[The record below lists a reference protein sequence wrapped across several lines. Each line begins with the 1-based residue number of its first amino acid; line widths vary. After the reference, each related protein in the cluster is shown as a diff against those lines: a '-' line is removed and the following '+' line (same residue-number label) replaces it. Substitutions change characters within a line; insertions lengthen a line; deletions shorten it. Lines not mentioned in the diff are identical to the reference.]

1 MIPDH
6 VCNDI
11 DAIGESR
18 HCAENSPHRD
28 SRRFLAGEQFM
39 YAVMGITGQ
48 VGGEVA
54 RTLLA
59 AGHAVRAVVRDADKG
74 AVWAQRGCELAV
86 ADVDDWQA
94 MAQAFTGVDGVF
106 VMMPSNFDPSPG
118 FPETRQV
125 ADNIRQALA
134 AARPGQVVCL
144 STIGAQATQPNLL
157 NQLQILEQALT
168 TLELPVTFLRP
179 AWFMENAQWDVE
191 HAMGSGMIPS
201 FLQPLDKPVPM
212 IATADVGRLAAELLQ
227 ESWQGKRIVELEGP
241 QRITPLQLGAGFSE
255 LLGKPVRMQSV
266 PRETWQALFEHQGMR
281 NPLPRMRMIDGFNEG
296 WIEFEGEPRKGRVEL
311 LAVLK
316 GLVSRH

>member
-1 MIPDH
+1 
-6 VCNDI
+6 
-11 DAIGESR
+11 
-18 HCAENSPHRD
+18 
-28 SRRFLAGEQFM
+28 M

-48 VGGEVA
+48 VGGAVA

-59 AGHAVRAVVRDADKG
+59 AGQRVRAVVRSADKG
-74 AVWAQRGCELAV
+74 AVWAQRGCEV
-86 ADVDDWQA
+86 AIAEVDDRDA
-94 MAQAFTGVDGVF
+94 MARAFIGVEGVF

-125 ADNIRQALA
+125 VENIRQALET
-134 AARPGQVVCL
+134 ARPGNVVCL
-144 STIGAQATQPNLL
+144 STIGAQATRPNLL
-157 NQLQILEQALT
+157 NQLQLLEQALT
-168 TLELPVTFLRP
+168 TLALPVTFLRP

-212 IATADVGRLAAELLQ
+212 VATADVGRAAAELLR

-266 PRETWQALFEHQGMR
+266 PRESWLTLFESQGMR
-281 NPLPRMRMIDGFNEG
+281 HPLPRMQMIDGFNEG
-296 WIEFEGEPRKGRVEL
+296 WIEFEGEPRKGSVEL
-311 LAVLK
+311 LTVLK
-316 GLVSRH
+316 GLLPHH